1 MQPTA
6 EQQKALD
13 VFGTGSSLA
22 IEAGA
27 GTGKTTTL
35 RQLAESTYRSGQ
47 YVAFNKAIVEESKAK
62 MPPNVKCHTAHA
74 LAFRTIGKD
83 FAHRL
88 KSPRVKSWQLAQML
102 KMDGL
107 WVDAPQGRKQLAP
120 GFLAGLT
127 MRAVVRFC
135 QSADLQPQPYHVPTV
150 PGLDTADPN
159 TGSVR
164 GPNNRQV
171 ADYLLPF
178 VKRAWN
184 DFTDRRGVLPY
195 RHDHYLKLWQLSN
208 PRIGAEFILFDEC
221 QDANPVMLAIVENQR
236 EAQHVFVGDSQQ
248 QIYSFTGA
256 VNALQRIR
264 ETGAPVAFLTQSF
277 RFGPEIAGLAN
288 NVLAMLGAELRLI
301 GTDTI
306 PSLVTDVAN
315 PNAILTRTNATA
327 VRSVLNAQQAGTR
340 VALVGGGEEITSFAK
355 AAERLMN
362 GQRVEHPDL
371 ACFETWGE
379 VQEYVAE
386 DAQGGEL
393 RLNVSLVDDFGVDTI
408 LEALDTTIPERTADL
423 IVSTAHKSKG
433 REWDRVRIADDFPDE
448 PKGDFDEELRLLYVA
463 VTRAKLELDI
473 SNVTLLNDERQQP
486 ELPITLG

>member
-6 EQQKALD
+6 EQQQALD
-13 VFGTGSSLA
+13 VFQTGSSLA

-35 RQLAESTYRSGQ
+35 RQLGESTYRNGQ

-62 MPPNVKCHTAHA
+62 MPPNVKCHTAHG
-74 LAFRTIGKD
+74 LAFRTVGKD
-83 FAHRL
+83 FSHRL
-88 KSPRVKSWQLAQML
+88 NSQRIKSWQLAQML
-102 KMDGL
+102 KVDGL

-127 MRAVVRFC
+127 MRGVVRFC
-135 QSADLQPQPYHVPTV
+135 QSADLQPQAYHVPTV
-150 PGLDTADPN
+150 PGLDHADPS
-159 TGSVR
+159 GSVR

-178 VKRAWN
+178 VKRAWA
-184 DFTDRRGVLPY
+184 DLTDQRGVLPY

-208 PRIGAEFILFDEC
+208 PRIGADFILFDEC

-236 EAQHVFVGDSQQ
+236 NAQHVFVGDSQQ

-256 VNALQRIR
+256 INALQRIR
-264 ETGAPVAFLTQSF
+264 ESGAPVAFLTQSF
-277 RFGPEIAGLAN
+277 RFGPEVADLAN
-288 NVLAMLGAELRLI
+288 RVLAMLGAELRLI

-306 PSLVTDVAN
+306 PSQVTDVAN

-340 VALVGGGEEITSFAK
+340 VALVGGGDEITSFAK
-355 AAERLMN
+355 AAARLME

-408 LEALDTTIPERTADL
+408 LEALDTMTPERNADL

-433 REWDRVRIADDFPDE
+433 REWDRVRIADDFPEE

-473 SNVTLLNDERQQP
+473 SRVTLLQDDRAQQ
-486 ELPITLG
+486 ELPITLL